1 MLILEI
7 EYIGE
12 IMKDSLRF
20 KDVKKLI
27 LLANDLDKSGLHKE
41 ADFIDSFINKHL
53 LKVGTVKELKFRSGS
68 VEYVIPSNTTGNFKE
83 NGQEKTTSKS
93 EIINL
98 IKDNMDKIE
107 EKDQPLANFI
117 IEFLS
122 PETITGG
129 VGLINLSDW
138 AVSREQMATNA
149 PYILQSLNKVGY
161 NDYSNFDF
169 YVQDGKIWLQSWGS
183 EVGSVGLFVVAVAG
197 IIASALWFG
206 AGAVLTAIAAAIA
219 KAAASI
225 GVGQGIATLVI
236 AGIAAVGINSFT
248 NMSKEDIAQFIERR
262 ILAAREIEIN
272 EMVLDEIKYILN
284 EGKKAGVTQAANLY
298 EFYFGKTGE
307 VSPTVAP
314 IEGEQKPPEAGAAGG
329 AGGAG
334 AGAGGAGAGAAGAG
348 EVARRA
354 PTERRT
360 VSGEL
365 KLGSSGPR
373 VSRLHNQLA
382 RLRYDIPSDEVSSQ
396 RFGNGTE
403 AAVKRFQREQGL
415 TQTGVVNAATQGKLD
430 RALGGGG
437 RTATEPRERVSSL
450 GGEIVTI
457 AGGEAGVYKV
467 ASAGGNVFA
476 IVDRDPYRNNP
487 RISTRERYQW
497 AVKGAEGN
505 WMIYNHKDRI
515 FNSKGNRLRKMLI
528 EREGRIKMQAT
539 TARRSRR

>member
-41 ADFIDSFINKHL
+41 ADFIDSFI
-53 LKVGTVKELKFRSGS
+53 LKLAETPPPPAAQTPQNSPKEMIEFEASGKKYS
-68 VEYVIPSNTTGNFKE
+68 IPKDTTGNYTL
-83 NGQEKTTSKS
+83 NGQEVKASPNDIVELLTSNMSILNPENKRLARMVIARLKTS
-93 EIINL
+93 ESMGAAGAGGAFGYTDSWSISASEMDQNAPDVKNYILSEVSLPGSYQEFEFYVSAGKLYSQGNANAMMAVAYGLSGGLAIPAAMGIEVALRTLKYFGVVSESTVNGWLNFINL
-98 IKDNMDKIE
+98 GLEIPLEKPGDKY
-107 EKDQPLANFI
+107 
-117 IEFLS
+117 
-122 PETITGG
+122 
-129 VGLINLSDW
+129 W
-138 AVSREQMATNA
+138 
-149 PYILQSLNKVGY
+149 
-161 NDYSNFDF
+161 
-169 YVQDGKIWLQSWGS
+169 
-183 EVGSVGLFVVAVAG
+183 
-197 IIASALWFG
+197 
-206 AGAVLTAIAAAIA
+206 
-219 KAAASI
+219 
-225 GVGQGIATLVI
+225 
-236 AGIAAVGINSFT
+236 
-248 NMSKEDIAQFIERR
+248 KE
-262 ILAAREIEIN
+262 
-272 EMVLDEIKYILN
+272 EIKYILQKGSD
-284 EGKKAGVTQAANLY
+284 EKRTGAESLSTYYGVQIEQTP
-298 EFYFGKTGE
+298 EE
-307 VSPTVAP
+307 AP
-314 IEGEQKPPEAGAAGG
+314 KPPEAGAGGG
-329 AGGAG
+329 AA
-334 AGAGGAGAGAAGAG
+334 AGGAGAGAAGAG

-360 VSGEL
+360 VSGDL

-382 RLRYDIPSDEVSSQ
+382 RLGYDIPSDEVSSQ
-396 RFGNGTE
+396 SFGNGTE

-415 TQTGVVNAATQGKLD
+415 AQTGVVNAATQGKLD

-450 GGEIVTI
+450 DRKIETI
-457 AGGEAGVYKV
+457 AGGEAGVYEV

-497 AVKGAEGN
+497 AVKGAKGD
-505 WMIYNHKDRI
+505 WMIYNQLQHKNPI
-515 FNSKGNRLRKMLI
+515 FNSKGNRLREMLR